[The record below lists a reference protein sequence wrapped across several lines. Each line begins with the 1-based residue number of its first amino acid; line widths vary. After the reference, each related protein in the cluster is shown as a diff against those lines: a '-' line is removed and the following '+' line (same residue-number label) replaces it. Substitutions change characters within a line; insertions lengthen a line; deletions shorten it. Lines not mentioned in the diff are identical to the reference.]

1 MRRRDFLSVAGG
13 VAAWP
18 SAAFAQQS
26 SVPVIGIL
34 SSLSMPVTQRRM
46 GAFGSG
52 LSEAGYVVG
61 RNVTLEVRTADD
73 RYERLPALASELV
86 AKRVKVI
93 ATLAQPA
100 VDAAKAV
107 TKTIPIVFVAAFDP
121 VRAGVVQSLSH
132 PGGNITGV
140 TFLTGALG
148 AKRLEL
154 LREVAPRGAPIAML
168 VNSSASES
176 LSELK
181 DVQTA
186 AASLQQPVLALMVN
200 NDREIDAAFAELVRQ
215 GAGAVLVGSGGLFVQ
230 RTPRVAALAAKHRLP
245 AIYYTAEAAA
255 AGGLMSYGTSIDAA
269 WVQAGVYAGRILK
282 GEKPGELP
290 VVQPNK
296 FELVLNVKTANA
308 LGIKFPQ
315 TLIARA
321 DEVIQ

>member
-1 MRRRDFLSVAGG
+1 M
-13 VAAWP
+13 
-18 SAAFAQQS
+18 
-26 SVPVIGIL
+26 
-34 SSLSMPVTQRRM
+34 
-46 GAFGSG
+46 
-52 LSEAGYVVG
+52 
-61 RNVTLEVRTADD
+61 
-73 RYERLPALASELV
+73 
-86 AKRVKVI
+86 
-93 ATLAQPA
+93 
-100 VDAAKAV
+100 
-107 TKTIPIVFVAAFDP
+107 
-121 VRAGVVQSLSH
+121 
-132 PGGNITGV
+132 
-140 TFLTGALG
+140 
-148 AKRLEL
+148 
-154 LREVAPRGAPIAML
+154 
-168 VNSSASES
+168 
-176 LSELK
+176 
-181 DVQTA
+181 QTA

-200 NDREIDAAFAELVRQ
+200 SDHEIDAAFAELVRQ
-215 GAGAVLVGSGGLFVQ
+215 HAGAVLVGSGGLFVQ

>member
-168 VNSSASES
+168 VNSSA
-176 LSELK
+176 
-181 DVQTA
+181 
-186 AASLQQPVLALMVN
+186 
-200 NDREIDAAFAELVRQ
+200 
-215 GAGAVLVGSGGLFVQ
+215 
-230 RTPRVAALAAKHRLP
+230 
-245 AIYYTAEAAA
+245 
-255 AGGLMSYGTSIDAA
+255 
-269 WVQAGVYAGRILK
+269 
-282 GEKPGELP
+282 
-290 VVQPNK
+290 
-296 FELVLNVKTANA
+296 
-308 LGIKFPQ
+308 
-315 TLIARA
+315 
-321 DEVIQ
+321 